1 VSFISPMVKEHPFR
15 EGLKQGW
22 DLGVEEGT
30 KEGLRQSIL
39 EVLRSKFGK
48 VPLDIKSRLWDV
60 MEEEDLKG
68 LVRKA
73 ISAENLEEFFRALE
87 SHC

>member
-1 VSFISPMVKEHPFR
+1 MVKEHPFR